1 MDTSSWWKSL
11 ANGADNI
18 SPVGMELSW
27 IIPWPVPTVLTA
39 HAHLMETAGKRRWC
53 YLIWRLGTE
62 LDCSL
67 TGTFYTC
74 CTRTSDGKHWQMVL
88 MLPDLRAWN
97 WLVQLILDQCPL
109 YLLLLVAHVQL
120 MVTAGI
126 WLWYCTCSSD
136 GNRWYTIL
144 MLTSREA
151 WKQFHSSLFC
161 RCLPVP
167 AAHARLIVGRGM
179 RLSGVC
185 RSMDGAWPA
194 PGSGAHPDLLT
205 ASMKSNLEP
214 LWKRKETTN

>member
-1 MDTSSWWKSL
+1 MGTLCCWWTRPADGNRWQTAPMLSHLEAWNLVGLFFDRCLLYLLHMHILCKAL
-11 ANGADNI
+11 ANGAYVI
-18 SPVGMELSW
+18 WLGGLELTC
-27 IIPWPVPTVLTA
+27 IDPWPVSSVP
-39 HAHLMETAGKRRWC
+39 
-53 YLIWRLGTE
+53 
-62 LDCSL
+62 
-67 TGTFYTC
+67 
-74 CTRTSDGKHWQMVL
+74 
-88 MLPDLRAWN
+88 
-97 WLVQLILDQCPL
+97 
-109 YLLLLVAHVQL
+109 VAHVQL
-120 MVTAGI
+120 MVTAGN
-126 WLWYCTCSSD
+126 WLWCCTCSSD

-167 AAHARLIVGRGM
+167 AAHARLMVGRGM